1 MIKQVNDSLV
11 ISTSL
16 HTHIYNKFSDVQEIC
31 FCVRWHFMIM
41 RLHGAVSTNAKL
53 YNSKAAIALCP
64 RLGAVLLA
72 LLTLI
77 P

>member
-1 MIKQVNDSLV
+1 MNDSLV
-11 ISTSL
+11 INTSL
-16 HTHIYNKFSDVQEIC
+16 HTHIDNKFSDVQEIY

-41 RLHGAVSTNAKL
+41 RLHGAVSTNAEL

-64 RLGAVLLA
+64 KLGAVPLELP
-72 LLTLI
+72 TSI